1 MRLLRAILVH
11 KIQDVMTAPAKKLT
25 PEQIDKLGTLAGP
38 NGNVAELAG
47 SGIMPELRRRRPDGE
62 GLLDDSSD
70 ESDEDE
76 PEVSEALAALSIHSH
91 LRDVAHGETRTSSP
105 HQQHVP

>member
-11 KIQDVMTAPAKKLT
+11 KIQDIMTAPAKKLT
-25 PEQIDKLGTLAGP
+25 PEQIDKLGALAAP
-38 NGNVAELAG
+38 NGNVAGLAD
-47 SGIMPELRRRRPDGE
+47 SGIMPELSRRRPEGE

-76 PEVSEALAALSIHSH
+76 PEVSAALATHNISSH
-91 LRDVAHGETRTSSP
+91 LQDVAHGETRTSPSN
-105 HQQHVP
+105 QQHIS